1 MFQIFSDVSVCYSTV
16 TDIKEKLKLSK
27 KFWSTLPYTI
37 CKEDRVTAGLS
48 NEEDCWNGH
57 TKARTIQP
65 LDEHCP
71 NLYTVPD
78 NNSLCPDFCQLPDS
92 NHLQLK
98 LLQLSTSTPV
108 TEHEDWKS

>member
-1 MFQIFSDVSVCYSTV
+1 MYFSNQIFFSLSFFKKNQV

-57 TKARTIQP
+57 TKA
-65 LDEHCP
+65 
-71 NLYTVPD
+71 
-78 NNSLCPDFCQLPDS
+78 
-92 NHLQLK
+92 K
-98 LLQLSTSTPV
+98 
-108 TEHEDWKS
+108 